1 MKTILIIEDDT
12 PLRIALENKFTRE
25 GFSVLVAQDGEEG
38 LNQALQ
44 KTPDVI
50 ILDLVMPKL
59 NGWEVL
65 KALRNFSEWGKAVP
79 VIILSN
85 LNPNDDKQMANVTAL
100 EPSYFLEKATW
111 KIEDIIQK
119 VKERLEEKP

>member
-12 PLRIALENKFTRE
+12 PLRLALENKFIRE
-25 GFSVLVAQDGEEG
+25 GFLVLTAQDGEEG

-50 ILDLVMPKL
+50 ILDLIMPKL
-59 NGWEVL
+59 SGWEVL
-65 KALRNFSEWGKAVP
+65 KALRNFSEWGKRVP

-85 LNPNDDKQMANVTAL
+85 VNPNDDKQMANVTAL
-100 EPSYFLEKATW
+100 EPSFFLEKATW

-119 VKERLEEKP
+119 VKDRLE